1 MSQNAPPQI
10 YVNTWN
16 FRGYP
21 FERAVRKAKEFGYDG
36 LEIWSGHYQFE
47 TVEAML
53 ADAQRLGRE
62 VGITIPVLNLSGNV
76 IDADT
81 EARDARVRRMAELIA
96 RCPDLGIRII
106 NGYAGSIIV
115 DRNDWGK
122 NGSAAATAEHYDR
135 ATEAY
140 QTLGAAAQRAGLL
153 LTLEVHMNTIHDTA
167 ASAARLL
174 DRIGSPAVRANFDA
188 GNMYGTSSAE
198 KATDAIAILGPRIAY
213 THYKNARRDPSRPA
227 GIDYHYDLPGGDL
240 DYYQITRALHQSG
253 FRGPYTIEYSGAG
266 DRAVVTRNDLRY
278 LREVLAEVA
287 AEAPEQPRAGGQTT
301 HQEPL

>member
-1 MSQNAPPQI
+1 MSDTALPEI
-10 YVNTWN
+10 YLNTWN

-36 LEIWSGHYQFE
+36 IEIWSGHYQVE
-47 TVEAML
+47 TVETTL
-53 ADAQRLGRE
+53 AAAQRLGRDL
-62 VGITIPVLNLSGNV
+62 GITVPVLNLSGNV
-76 IDADT
+76 IDADSAIRT
-81 EARDARVRRMAELIA
+81 ARVRRIAEIIA
-96 RCPDLGIRII
+96 RCPDFGIRIV

-122 NGSAAATAEHYDR
+122 NGSVAASAEHYDR

-140 QTLGAAAQRAGLL
+140 QALGAAAQRAGLL

-174 DRIGSPAVRANFDA
+174 DRIDSPAVRANFDA

-198 KATDAIAILGPRIAY
+198 KATDAIAILGSRIAY
-213 THYKNARRDPSRPA
+213 AHVKNARRDPGRPA

-240 DYYQITRALHQSG
+240 DYYAITRALQQSG
-253 FRGPYTIEYSGAG
+253 FRGPYAIEYSGAG
-266 DRAVVTRNDLRY
+266 DRAVVTRNDRRY

-287 AEAPEQPRAGGQTT
+287 AEAPEHTASPQNALHR
-301 HQEPL
+301 EPV

>member
-1 MSQNAPPQI
+1 MSEPSRPEI
-10 YVNTWN
+10 YLNTWN

-21 FERAVRKAKEFGYDG
+21 LERAVRKAGEFGYDG
-36 LEIWSGHYQFE
+36 VEIWSGHYQFD
-47 TVEAML
+47 TVEATL
-53 ADAQRLGRE
+53 ADAQRLARS
-62 VGITIPVLNLSGNV
+62 VGVPIPVLNLSGNV
-76 IDADT
+76 IDADSV
-81 EARDARVRRMAELIA
+81 ARAARVGRIAEIIA
-96 RCPDLGIRII
+96 RCPDFGIRII
-106 NGYAGSIIV
+106 NGYAGSIVV
-115 DRNDWGK
+115 DRDNWGK
-122 NGSAAATAEHYDR
+122 NGSAAAAAEHYDR

-174 DRIGSPAVRANFDA
+174 DRIDLPVVRANFDA

-213 THYKNARRDPSRPA
+213 VHYKNARRDPGRPA

-253 FRGPYTIEYSGAG
+253 FRGPYAIEYSGAG
-266 DRAVVTRNDLRY
+266 DRAVVTRNDLHY

-287 AEAPEQPRAGGQTT
+287 AEAPGQPAAGGQTAQ
-301 HQEPL
+301 QEPL

>member
-1 MSQNAPPQI
+1 MSSTSLPEI

-21 FERAVRKAKEFGYDG
+21 LERAVRKAKAFGYDG
-36 LEIWSGHYQFE
+36 IEIWSGHYQFE
-47 TVEAML
+47 TVETTL

-62 VGITIPVLNLSGNV
+62 VGIAIPVLNLSGNV
-76 IDADT
+76 IDADST
-81 EARDARVRRMAELIA
+81 ARAVHVRRIAEIID
-96 RCPDLGIRII
+96 RCPEFGIRIV
-106 NGYAGSIIV
+106 NGYAGSIVV

-122 NGSAAATAEHYDR
+122 NGSAAASAEHYDR

-188 GNMYGTSSAE
+188 GNMYGTSRAE
-198 KATDAIAILGPRIAY
+198 KATEAIAILGSRIAY
-213 THYKNARRDPSRPA
+213 THYKNARRDPGRPA

-240 DYYQITRALHQSG
+240 DYYAITRTLHQSG
-253 FRGPYTIEYSGAG
+253 FRGPYAIEYSGAG

-278 LREVLAEVA
+278 LREVLTEVA
-287 AEAPEQPRAGGQTT
+287 AEAPEQPTSERRTAQ
-301 HQEPL
+301 QEPL